1 MPRALPLR
9 VALAVVVEHLA
20 WSRTIPDHGAL
31 LRRAARHALKAARDD
46 GWRPRGKSVGMT
58 VALIDDRRMR
68 VLNREFRGRDQPT
81 NVLSFPAPESAARQV
96 RGRGRGKVPRRE
108 LGDIA
113 IALGMVRR
121 EAKAQRKTVADH
133 LAHLMVHAVLHLLG
147 YDHESD
153 PAAARMEDLE
163 RAALA
168 AIGIADP
175 YRRI

>member
-20 WSRTIPDHGAL
+20 WSGTVPDPSAL
-31 LRRAARHALKAARDD
+31 LRRAARHALKVARND
-46 GWRPRGKSVGMT
+46 GWHPRGRSLGMT

-68 VLNREFRGRDQPT
+68 TLNRDFRGRDKPT
-81 NVLSFPAPESAARQV
+81 NVLSFPAPEIAR
-96 RGRGRGKVPRRE
+96 RRIPGPGRGKVPRRE

-113 IALGMVRR
+113 IAWGMVRR

-153 PAAARMEDLE
+153 PEAARMEDLE

-168 AIGIADP
+168 AMGIADP
-175 YRRI
+175 YRRT